1 MIKALAAAKINLYLD
16 VLRRREDGYHDIET
30 LYQPVS
36 LWDELTFER
45 IPAGVEISGDDPSIP
60 WNEDNLC
67 HRAARLLLERSGA
80 AGGVRIAVSKGIPA
94 GAGLGG
100 GSSDA
105 AATLLAVN
113 DLFRCGCSSEELRDL
128 ALTLGSDVPFFVL
141 GAPAIGRGRGELL
154 EEVPGLSGG
163 WILIVKPDAT
173 VSTSWA
179 YRNFNFV
186 LTRAGA
192 GATLTTL
199 LKGIQRFP
207 AVKLETRNSFEAGV
221 VEHFPR
227 VAGILAALKREG
239 PVLSSLSGSGSA
251 CFGIF
256 EVEGAAKEVKER
268 FDSEG
273 LFTRLVQ
280 PVERA
285 IRISDSERPR

>member
-1 MIKALAAAKINLYLD
+1 MITALAAAKINLFLD

-45 IPAGVEISGDDPSIP
+45 TPERIEISGDDPSIP

-67 HRAARLLLERSGA
+67 HRAARLVLERSGA
-80 AGGVRIAVSKGIPA
+80 KGGVRIAVSKGIPS

-105 AATLLAVN
+105 AATLLALN
-113 DLFRCGCSSEELRDL
+113 ELFRCGLSNAELREL
-128 ALTLGSDVPFFVL
+128 ALEIGADVPFFVF
-141 GAPAIGRGRGELL
+141 GAPAIGRGRGEIL
-154 EEVPGLSGG
+154 EAAPGLAGG
-163 WILIVKPDAT
+163 WILIVKPDVT

-179 YRNFNFV
+179 YRNFNFM
-186 LTRAGA
+186 LTTNKG
-192 GATLTTL
+192 GATLTAL
-199 LKGIQRFP
+199 IEGIQRFP
-207 AVKLETRNSFEAGV
+207 AMKLETRNSFEAGV
-221 VEHFPR
+221 VERFPGI
-227 VAGILAALKREG
+227 AGILAALKREG
-239 PVLSSLSGSGSA
+239 SILSSLSGSGSA

-256 EVEGAAKEVKER
+256 EVEGRAKEVMER
-268 FDSEG
+268 FDGEG

-285 IRISDSERPR
+285 VRISASERPR

>member
-1 MIKALAAAKINLYLD
+1 MINALAAAKINLFLD
-16 VLRRREDGYHDIET
+16 VLRRREDGFHDIET

-36 LWDELTFER
+36 LWDELSFER
-45 IPAGVEISGDDPSIP
+45 IPSGIELSGDDPAIP

-67 HRAARLLLERSGA
+67 HRAARLVLERSGA
-80 AGGVRIAVSKGIPA
+80 KGGVRIAVSKGIPS

-100 GSSDA
+100 GSADA

-113 DLFRCGCSSEELRDL
+113 ELHRCGFSNAELREL
-128 ALTLGSDVPFFVL
+128 AAGLGSDVPFFVF

-154 EEVPGLSGG
+154 EAAPGLPGG
-163 WILIVKPDAT
+163 WILIVKPSVT

-179 YRNFNFV
+179 YRNFNFI
-186 LTRAGA
+186 LTTGKA
-192 GATLTTL
+192 GATLTAL
-199 LKGIQRFP
+199 LEGIQRFP

-221 VEHFPR
+221 IEHVPG
-227 VAGILAALKREG
+227 VSGILAALENEK
-239 PVLSSLSGSGSA
+239 PILSSLSGSGSA
-251 CFGIF
+251 CFAIF
-256 EVEGAAKEVKER
+256 EVEDRAKEVKER

-285 IRISDSERPR
+285 IRISTSERSR